1 MQTRGRVFDDMARLA
16 NGAVGA
22 LAGAG
27 RELEAMIR
35 AQIEKLLANMDLV
48 RRDEFEAVKAM
59 AAKARAEQ
67 ERLEARVAALEGRLA
82 ADNPQPGDNP
92 Q

>member
-67 ERLEARVAALEGRLA
+67 ERLEARVAMLEARLA
-82 ADNPQPGDNP
+82 SDNPQ
-92 Q
+92 QS

>member
-1 MQTRGRVFDDMARLA
+1 MQTRNRVLDDMAKLA

-27 RELEAMIR
+27 REFEALIR
-35 AQIEKLLANMDLV
+35 AQIEKLLAGMDLV
-48 RRDEFEAVKAM
+48 RRDEFDAVKAM

-67 ERLEARVAALEGRLA
+67 ERLEARVAALEARLPR
-82 ADNPQPGDNP
+82 DNPQQN
-92 Q
+92 

>member
-27 RELEAMIR
+27 RELEALIR

-67 ERLEARVAALEGRLA
+67 ERLEARVAALEARLA
-82 ADNPQPGDNP
+82 GDNP
-92 Q
+92 QQN

>member
-67 ERLEARVAALEGRLA
+67 ERLEARVAALEAKLA
-82 ADNPQPGDNP
+82 GDNP
-92 Q
+92 QQN

>member
-27 RELEAMIR
+27 REIEAMIR
-35 AQIEKLLANMDLV
+35 AQIEKLLASMDLV

-67 ERLEARVAALEGRLA
+67 ERLEARVAALEAKLA
-82 ADNPQPGDNP
+82 GDNP
-92 Q
+92 QQN

>member
-1 MQTRGRVFDDMARLA
+1 MQTRNRVLDDMAKLA

-27 RELEAMIR
+27 RELEALVR
-35 AQIEKLLANMDLV
+35 AQIEKLLAGMDLV
-48 RRDEFEAVKAM
+48 RRDEFDAVKAM

-67 ERLEARVAALEGRLA
+67 ELLETRIAALEARLPQ
-82 ADNPQPGDNP
+82 DNPQQN
-92 Q
+92 

>member
-27 RELEAMIR
+27 RELEALIR

-67 ERLEARVAALEGRLA
+67 ERLEARLAALEAKLA
-82 ADNPQPGDNP
+82 GDNP
-92 Q
+92 QQN

>member
-67 ERLEARVAALEGRLA
+67 ERLEARVAALEARLA
-82 ADNPQPGDNP
+82 GDNP
-92 Q
+92 QQN

>member
-35 AQIEKLLANMDLV
+35 AQIEKLLASMDLV

-67 ERLEARVAALEGRLA
+67 ERLEARVAALEARLA
-82 ADNPQPGDNP
+82 GDNP
-92 Q
+92 QQN

>member
-1 MQTRGRVFDDMARLA
+1 MQTRNRVLDDMAKLA

-27 RELEAMIR
+27 RELEALIR
-35 AQIEKLLANMDLV
+35 AQIEKLLAGMDLV
-48 RRDEFEAVKAM
+48 RRDEFDAVKAM

-67 ERLEARVAALEGRLA
+67 ERLEARVAALEARLPR
-82 ADNPQPGDNP
+82 DNPQQN
-92 Q
+92 

>member
-67 ERLEARVAALEGRLA
+67 ERLEARVALLEVRLA
-82 ADNPQPGDNP
+82 RDNPQ
-92 Q
+92 QS

>member
-67 ERLEARVAALEGRLA
+67 ERLEARVALLEARLA
-82 ADNPQPGDNP
+82 SDNPQ
-92 Q
+92 QS

>member
-1 MQTRGRVFDDMARLA
+1 MQTRNRVLDDMAKLA

-27 RELEAMIR
+27 RELEALVR
-35 AQIEKLLANMDLV
+35 AQIEKLLAGMDLV
-48 RRDEFEAVKAM
+48 RRDEFDAVKAM

-67 ERLEARVAALEGRLA
+67 ERLEARVAALEARLA
-82 ADNPQPGDNP
+82 KDNPQQN
-92 Q
+92 

>member
-27 RELEAMIR
+27 RELEALIR

-48 RRDEFEAVKAM
+48 QRDEFEAVKAM

-67 ERLEARVAALEGRLA
+67 ERLEVRLAALEAKLA
-82 ADNPQPGDNP
+82 GDNP
-92 Q
+92 QQN

>member
-67 ERLEARVAALEGRLA
+67 ERLEARVAALEERLA
-82 ADNPQPGDNP
+82 GDNP
-92 Q
+92 QQN